1 MRFSLLPVLATLL
14 IMSLYEM
21 ITKSYTCG
29 HLYDVTSQDAYKTTM
44 LISVLRPVSVI
55 FLYVHQLEI

>member
-1 MRFSLLPVLATLL
+1 MKFSLLPVLATLL

-29 HLYDVTSQDAYKTTM
+29 HLYDITSQDAYKTTM
-44 LISVLRPVSVI
+44 LISVCSELSSI
-55 FLYVHQLEI
+55 IQ